1 MDGSEVSTR
10 DRDTI
15 ERELRLLVS
24 VRSAYRQRGGALPP
38 VSQMDALLDEL
49 LALGPPNAPKPYFIE
64 QGWLSGDPNPGRSPS
79 NISACRACKRAP
91 ISSCNFTRA

>member
-1 MDGSEVSTR
+1 MDASVDDSTR

-15 ERELRLLVS
+15 ERELRLLAS

-49 LALGPPNAPKPYFIE
+49 LELGPPVEPKAKANRTMP
-64 QGWLSGDPNPGRSPS
+64 SRS
-79 NISACRACKRAP
+79 R
-91 ISSCNFTRA
+91 

>member
-49 LALGPPNAPKPYFIE
+49 LALGTPVTPKPK
-64 QGWLSGDPNPGRSPS
+64 
-79 NISACRACKRAP
+79 A
-91 ISSCNFTRA
+91 TRAMQTRSR

>member
-1 MDGSEVSTR
+1 MSAPVEGSTR

-24 VRSAYRQRGGALPP
+24 VRSAYRERGGELPP

-49 LALGPPNAPKPYFIE
+49 LKLRP
-64 QGWLSGDPNPGRSPS
+64 
-79 NISACRACKRAP
+79 RA
-91 ISSCNFTRA
+91 

>member
-1 MDGSEVSTR
+1 MSASVDDSTR

-15 ERELRLLVS
+15 ERELQLLAS

-49 LALGPPNAPKPYFIE
+49 LELGPPVEPKAKAVRPV
-64 QGWLSGDPNPGRSPS
+64 SSRSQ
-79 NISACRACKRAP
+79 
-91 ISSCNFTRA
+91 

>member
-1 MDGSEVSTR
+1 MDASADDGTR

-15 ERELRLLVS
+15 ERELRLLAS

-49 LALGPPNAPKPYFIE
+49 LELRPPVAPKPKAARAV
-64 QGWLSGDPNPGRSPS
+64 PTRS
-79 NISACRACKRAP
+79 R
-91 ISSCNFTRA
+91 

>member
-1 MDGSEVSTR
+1 MDASVESKR

-24 VRSAYRQRGGALPP
+24 VRSAYRKRGGALPP

-49 LALGPPNAPKPYFIE
+49 LELRLPVESKANRAMPSRSRLDRSAP
-64 QGWLSGDPNPGRSPS
+64 
-79 NISACRACKRAP
+79 
-91 ISSCNFTRA
+91 

>member
-1 MDGSEVSTR
+1 MSAEVDSTR

-15 ERELRLLVS
+15 TRELRRLAG

-49 LALGPPNAPKPYFIE
+49 LALGSQGEPKAKLVRPLP
-64 QGWLSGDPNPGRSPS
+64 GGARLGRSAPS
-79 NISACRACKRAP
+79 GA
-91 ISSCNFTRA
+91 